1 MNDFLSVTLGR
12 LKDGIDNG
20 ADVIFGTVVSIGP
33 LQIQV
38 SDKLILP
45 QELLILSKRVAEY
58 TLIVDGQTVT
68 IDDRL
73 ALNDKVVMIKRN
85 GGQSFFV
92 LEKAG

>member
-1 MNDFLSVTLGR
+1 MNDFLSETLGR
-12 LKDGIDNG
+12 LNDGLDNG
-20 ADVIFGTVVSIGP
+20 ADVIFGTVVSIEP

-45 QELLILSKRVAEY
+45 QELLILSKRVTEY
-58 TLIVDGQTVT
+58 SLIVDGHTVI
-68 IDDRL
+68 IDGRL
-73 ALNDKVVMIKRN
+73 ALNDRVVMIKRN

>member
-20 ADVIFGTVVSIGP
+20 ADVIFGTVVSIEP

-92 LEKAG
+92 LEKAW

>member
-20 ADVIFGTVVSIGP
+20 ADVIFGTVVSIEP